1 MYSTEEIRSMIDNIR
16 PALFTFTGSVATKDD
31 LLEMENSKVGNV
43 CLCRDTNTVYLYTD
57 STFEPLCDADEI
69 GNDTIP
75 EEVMKKTR
83 CDSCGA
89 PLIISK
95 HNKHMLECEYCGN
108 KYPNV

>member
-1 MYSTEEIRSMIDNIR
+1 MYSTEEIRSMIDDIT
-16 PALFTFTGSVATKDD
+16 PFTYHFSGSVATKDD
-31 LLEMENSKVGNV
+31 LPSAEDSSLGEVY
-43 CLCRDTNTVYLYTD
+43 LALDTNITYLYTG

-69 GNDTIP
+69 GNDTIL
-75 EEVMKKTR
+75 EEVIKKTK

-95 HNKHMLECEYCGN
+95 HNKHMLECEYCGS